1 MIIISHR
8 GNVDGPDPSKENTI
22 KQIDKVISMG
32 IPVEIDVRVVD
43 DKWFLG
49 HDYGEYQ
56 IDKSYLL
63 QNKEMLW
70 CHAKN
75 ISAFEKMLAI
85 GLHCFWHQED
95 HYTLTS
101 KGIIW
106 AYPNQYVEKGILVMP
121 SKEFLN
127 SMKKPVYG
135 ICVDNVKDFL
145 DEKNSMFI

>member
-1 MIIISHR
+1 MLIISHR
-8 GNVDGPDPSKENTI
+8 GNIDGPDPSKENTI

-63 QNKEMLW
+63 QNKEMIW

-75 ISAFEKMLAI
+75 IYALENMLEL
-85 GLHCFWHQED
+85 GVHCFWHQED
-95 HYTLTS
+95 YYTLTS

-106 AYPNQYVEKGILVMP
+106 AYPNHYTGAGILVMP
-121 SKEFLN
+121 SKELIDKYRQ
-127 SMKKPVYG
+127 SIYG
-135 ICVDNVKDFL
+135 ICVDDIR
-145 DEKNSMFI
+145 EFI

>member
-8 GNVDGPDPSKENTI
+8 GNVDGSDPSKENTI

-49 HDYGEYQ
+49 HDYGQYQ
-56 IDKSYLL
+56 IDNSYLL

-75 ISAFEKMLAI
+75 ISALENMLEL

-95 HYTLTS
+95 DYTLTS

-106 AYPNQYVEKGILVMP
+106 AYPNKYAGKGILVKP
-121 SKEFLN
+121 SKEFIDKN
-127 SMKKPVYG
+127 NKSIYG
-135 ICVDNVKDFL
+135 ICTDNLKQYL
-145 DEKNSMFI
+145 

>member
-8 GNVDGPDPSKENTI
+8 GNFEGKNVETENTP
-22 KQIDKVISMG
+22 KQIEFLLSKN
-32 IPVEIDVRVVD
+32 IPVEIDVRFNNGR
-43 DKWFLG
+43 WCLS
-49 HDYGEYQ
+49 HDYGYGQSIVSE
-56 IDKSYLL
+56 KYLL
-63 QNKEMLW
+63 DRKEMLW
-70 CHAKN
+70 CHAKD
-75 ISAFEKMLAI
+75 ILAFEKMLAI

-135 ICVDNVKDFL
+135 ICVDNVKDYL
-145 DEKNSMFI
+145 

>member
-8 GNVDGPDPSKENTI
+8 GNVDGPDSSKENTI
-22 KQIDKVISMG
+22 KQINKVISMG

-49 HDYGEYQ
+49 HDCNQYQ

-75 ISAFEKMLAI
+75 ISALENMLEL

-95 HYTLTS
+95 DYTLTS

-106 AYPNQYVEKGILVMP
+106 AYPNKYTGVGILVMP
-121 SKEFLN
+121 SKEFIDKN
-127 SMKKPVYG
+127 TKSIYG
-135 ICVDNVKDFL
+135 ICSDNIK
-145 DEKNSMFI
+145 EYI

>member
-63 QNKEMLW
+63 QNKEMIW

-75 ISAFEKMLAI
+75 IYALENMLEL
-85 GLHCFWHQED
+85 GVHCFWHQED
-95 HYTLTS
+95 DYTLTS
-101 KGIIW
+101 RGIIW
-106 AYPNQYVEKGILVMP
+106 AYPNKYTGKGILVKP
-121 SKEFLN
+121 SKEFLDN
-127 SMKKPVYG
+127 INKPIYG
-135 ICVDNVKDFL
+135 ICTDNL
-145 DEKNSMFI
+145 NQYL

>member
-8 GNVDGPDPSKENTI
+8 GNVDGSDPSTENTI

-43 DKWFLG
+43 DRWFLG
-49 HDYGEYQ
+49 HDYSEYQ

-75 ISAFEKMLAI
+75 ISALENMVELGI
-85 GLHCFWHQED
+85 HCFWHQED
-95 HYTLTS
+95 DYTLTS
-101 KGIIW
+101 RGVIW
-106 AYPNQYVEKGILVMP
+106 AYPNKYTGVGILVMP
-121 SKEFLN
+121 SKEFIDKN
-127 SMKKPVYG
+127 TKSIYG
-135 ICVDNVKDFL
+135 ICSDNIK
-145 DEKNSMFI
+145 EYI